1 MGEQPADETKGFLK
15 YQQKLL
21 SSVSE
26 FAVTVYEKSR
36 RIGISWALG
45 AIAVL
50 HAAKRKPDGGMNVFY
65 MGYNLEMAREFIDVC
80 AWWAQLFHKAAA
92 EVEEIVLEDDD
103 DEKSIKAFRIA
114 FDSGF
119 EIIALPS
126 NPRSLR
132 GMQGLVI
139 LDEAAFHDDLD
150 EVLKAA
156 FALLIWGGKVVVV
169 STHDGDTNAFNTL
182 VNDIRAGRKDYN
194 LLRTDFDDA
203 LADGLYKRICDTQG
217 TEWSQEAEDAWR
229 AGIVNFYGEGADEEL
244 FCVPSEGSG
253 TYLSGALI
261 EARMK
266 TGIPVIRWEQPSSFA
281 EIADHLREAE
291 CRDFCERELDPLL
304 KTLDPKLAHFIGED
318 FGRSGDLTVMW
329 PLFRDQALTR
339 RTPFE
344 VELRNIPFQQQE
356 QILYYICDRLP
367 RFGAGAFDARG
378 NGQYLAER
386 AMQRYGSER
395 IFQVMLTA
403 EWYRENMPPLK
414 SAFEDGEIEL
424 PKDADILTDLRAI
437 VMDKGVARIPE
448 NARTKDKKGGQ
459 RHGDSAIALAL
470 AHFASRQDTTEYGYM
485 AAHELEGDHAGRD
498 GMAGRASFRKGA
510 W

>member
-1 MGEQPADETKGFLK
+1 MDDSAAAGTKGFIR

-36 RIGISWALG
+36 RIGVSWALG

-50 HAAKRKPDGGMNVFY
+50 HAAKRKSAGGMNVFY
-65 MGYNLEMAREFIDVC
+65 MGYNLEMAREFISVC
-80 AWWAQLFHKAAA
+80 AWWAGLFDKAAA
-92 EVEEIVLEDDD
+92 EVEEVVLEDGD
-103 DEKSIKAFRIA
+103 KGVKAFRIA

-132 GMQGLVI
+132 GTQGLAI
-139 LDEAAFHDDLD
+139 LDEAAFHDDLE

-169 STHDGDTNAFNTL
+169 STHDGDTNPFNTL

-203 LADGLYKRICDTQG
+203 LADGLYKRICETQG
-217 TEWSQEAEDAWR
+217 KKWTQEAEDAWR

-261 EARMK
+261 EARMDAAS
-266 TGIPVIRWEQPSSFA
+266 PVVRWEQPSSFA
-281 EIADHLREAE
+281 ELPDRIREAE
-291 CRDFCERELDPLL
+291 CRDFCERELGPLL
-304 KTLDPKLAHFIGED
+304 QALDPKLRHVLGED
-318 FGRSGDLTVMW
+318 FGRSGDLTVLM
-329 PLFRDQALTR
+329 PFVIDQNLTR
-339 RTPFE
+339 RAPFT

-367 RFGAGAFDARG
+367 RFGAAGFDARG

-403 EWYRENMPPLK
+403 EWYRENMPPYK
-414 SAFEDGEIEL
+414 AAFEDGGIIL
-424 PKDADILTDLRAI
+424 SKDADILTDHRAI

-459 RHGDSAIALAL
+459 RHGDSAIAGAIGY
-470 AHFASRQDTTEYGYM
+470 FASRQDTTEYGYM
-485 AAHELEGDHAGRD
+485 AAHEVERGRAGHD
-498 GMAGRASFRKGA
+498 GLAGRATFGKGA